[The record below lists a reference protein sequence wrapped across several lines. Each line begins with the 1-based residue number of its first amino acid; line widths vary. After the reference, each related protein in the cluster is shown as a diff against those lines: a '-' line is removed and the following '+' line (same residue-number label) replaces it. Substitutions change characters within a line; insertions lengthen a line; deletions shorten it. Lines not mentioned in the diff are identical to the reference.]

1 MLPTSHMAPI
11 IPSRTES
18 PQGNLAAAFDAF
30 IASAGRMEAS
40 YSQLQAEVSQ
50 LRRELEERNAA
61 LASSLAENRGM
72 RASLQRIL
80 NALPCGVMVVEGE
93 DDAIVLMNP
102 EAYQLSGLSQDAAL
116 RLSDF
121 PIAIRTPLKSA
132 MQRDDEHEIAVSTD
146 KGTRWLSIRRSTLHV
161 ETASDQECVALKD
174 QSILILRDVTA
185 HKEAEQQREASR
197 NMMAMGEMSAVL
209 AHEIR
214 NPLSSMELWTGLLAK
229 QPEMADESRHWIEH
243 LQAGVRSLSA
253 TVNNVLQLHSR
264 GCPEHIPLKVMAVLQ
279 AGVAFVRPLADQA
292 GVKLTLHGELEG
304 AEIAGDSGG
313 LQQVILNLAINAF
326 RHTPMGG
333 LLTITAQRG
342 GDVIKIDFADTG
354 KGIAPAN
361 LPSIFVAGFSGDGLG
376 PGLGLT
382 ICQQIVQQHRG
393 TISVTSQAGKGSV
406 FTLEFPA
413 L

>member
-11 IPSRTES
+11 IPSRAES

-72 RASLQRIL
+72 RSSLQRIL
-80 NALPCGVMVVEGE
+80 NALPCGVMVVDSE
-93 DDAIVLMNP
+93 DGAIVLMNP
-102 EAYQLSGLSQDAAL
+102 EAYQLAGLPEGAAL
-116 RLSDF
+116 RLSDL
-121 PIAIRTPLKSA
+121 PLEMCTPLKSA
-132 MQRDDEHEIAVSTD
+132 MQRDDEHEIPVVTD
-146 KGTRWLSIRRSTLHV
+146 KGTRWLSIRRSMLHV
-161 ETASDQECVALKD
+161 ETASDRECGGFKD

-197 NMMAMGEMSAVL
+197 NMMALGEMSAVL

-264 GCPEHIPLKVMAVLQ
+264 GWPEHIPLKAMAVLQ
-279 AGVAFVRPLADQA
+279 AGVAFVRPLAEQA

-304 AEIAGDSGG
+304 AEIAGDSSG

-326 RHTPMGG
+326 RHTPIGG
-333 LLTITAQRG
+333 TLTITARRT
-342 GDVIKIDFADTG
+342 GDVVNIDFADTG
-354 KGIAPAN
+354 KGITSAN
-361 LPSIFVAGFSGDGLG
+361 LPSVFVAGFSGDGLS

-382 ICQQIVQQHRG
+382 ICQQIVQQHHG
-393 TISVTSQAGKGSV
+393 TIRVASQSGKGTV
-406 FTLEFPA
+406 FSLEFPA